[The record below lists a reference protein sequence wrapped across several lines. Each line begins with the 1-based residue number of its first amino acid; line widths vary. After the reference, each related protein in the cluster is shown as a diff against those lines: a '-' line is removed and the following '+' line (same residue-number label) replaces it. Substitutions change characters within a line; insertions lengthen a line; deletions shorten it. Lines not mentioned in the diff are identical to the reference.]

1 AAGDET
7 ACGVVGEVVAGRA
20 DVGAGDV
27 DVGGQARGGEGVRG
41 LGDRGAGL
49 GGGDGG
55 EAAGPV
61 VGAVLGLGVGQRGHG
76 EVAGRVPGVCSGLA
90 VGQHRG
96 GAAVVVVGVGDRV
109 AVGVLA
115 GKHLP
120 GGVVGVGEA
129 RSEEHTSELQSRENL
144 VCRLLLEIKNS
155 IEIV

>member
-1 AAGDET
+1 VLPPYPKAFPCT
-7 ACGVVGEVVAGRA
+7 TLFRS
-20 DVGAGDV
+20 
-27 DVGGQARGGEGVRG
+27 
-41 LGDRGAGL
+41 
-49 GGGDGG
+49 
-55 EAAGPV
+55 GP
-61 VGAVLGLGVGQRGHG
+61 G

-129 RSEEHTSELQSRENL
+129 A
-144 VCRLLLEIKNS
+144 RLGEVADRVVDEVLGDLRIGAGGQLSGVVVAERRVGGGVGVVDLGEQAARVVGVAGGS
-155 IEIV
+155 A